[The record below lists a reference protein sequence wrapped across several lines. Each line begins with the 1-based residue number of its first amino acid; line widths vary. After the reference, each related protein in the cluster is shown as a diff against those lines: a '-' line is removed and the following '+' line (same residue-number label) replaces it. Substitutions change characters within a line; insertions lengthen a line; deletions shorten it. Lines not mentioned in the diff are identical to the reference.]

1 MWKTIPGFD
10 EHYLVNEDG
19 EVYSLYRNRLLSVSY
34 NATDGY
40 GRVGLNCGVYLIH
53 RLVAMAFLGIEQ
65 DKYVNHK
72 DGNKQNNCLANLEW
86 VTPRENALHSS
97 YKLHKTAK
105 TENIP
110 DRSVVIELHNNG
122 YTSSEIARRLNTTKQ
137 TIGLIVNNTRIEKEF
152 ATTDF
157 ELCEGEHVKQIPEYP
172 LYYASN
178 FGRIFSS
185 KTGKCLK
192 LQNNGSGYLK
202 INLYKDGIKK
212 GLFVHRLVMSAF
224 CGQSDLVVNH
234 IDGNK
239 QNNRLDNLEYA
250 TQSDN
255 IRKRA
260 KRKLNDADYREIIRL
275 KSLGYKREAIAEMY
289 HVRKEHISRIV
300 RENKNRLE

>member
-10 EHYLVNEDG
+10 EHYLVNENG

-34 NATDGY
+34 NSIDGY
-40 GRVGLNCGVYLIH
+40 GRVGLNHGVYLIH

-65 DKYVNHK
+65 GKYVNHK

-86 VTPRENALHSS
+86 VTPQDNALHSA

-110 DRSVVIELHNNG
+110 DRSVIIELHNDG
-122 YTSSEIARRLNTTKQ
+122 YTNSDIARQLNSTKQ
-137 TIGLIVNNTRIEKEF
+137 TIGLIVNNTRTEREF
-152 ATTDF
+152 VTTDF
-157 ELCEGEHVKQIPEYP
+157 ELYECEHVKQIPEYP

-192 LQNNGSGYLK
+192 LQGNGAGYLK

-234 IDGNK
+234 KDNDR
-239 QNNRLDNLEYA
+239 QNNRLDNLEYV

-255 IRKRA
+255 VKKCHR
-260 KRKLNDADYREIIRL
+260 RKLSNADYREIIRL
-275 KSLGYKREAIAEMY
+275 KSLGYKREIIAEMY
-289 HVRKEHISRIV
+289 HVRKEHINRII